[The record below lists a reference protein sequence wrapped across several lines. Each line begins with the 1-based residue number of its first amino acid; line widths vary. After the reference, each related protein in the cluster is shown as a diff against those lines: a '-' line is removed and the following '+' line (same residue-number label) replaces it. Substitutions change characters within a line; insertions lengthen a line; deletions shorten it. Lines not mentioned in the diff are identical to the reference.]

1 MSSTVW
7 DYSVFWKETL
17 NQLRQEVSEQEW
29 VMWFNNIAYES
40 STESGIVVTVPSLF
54 YRDQVVQRYLSLIEA
69 KLESLSGHPLAL
81 TFSISQ
87 NSRKDPP
94 PKPKQPTSSAPP
106 KPKKRPHPGLKS
118 DYVFDTFVIGENN
131 SFAANAAYAIAKNP
145 GTAYNP
151 CLIYGGVGLGKTHL
165 IQSIGNAAYLEFENL
180 KVAYVTAETF
190 TNEFIEAIR
199 DKKNHLFKN
208 KYRGVDI
215 LLIDDIHFLQN
226 KTETQEEL
234 FHTFNALYD
243 ANKQMVFTCDRPV
256 SELKHL
262 TDRLRSRFERGLNVD
277 LQPPNFETRF
287 AILKRKVES
296 KNVPIG
302 DEVIELI
309 CRNVTTNVRDLEAA
323 LTKLIAYADLVNKN
337 VTIEIAHQQLKDV
350 FSNPKQNNITLEMIQ
365 RVVAEYFALSHND
378 LRGKKRTKGIAFPRQ
393 IAMYIAREITEY
405 STTEVGLE
413 FGGRDHTTV
422 MHACQRVD
430 SRMKTDPTLE
440 PTIQHLI
447 RLVKEYGSKNT

>member
-1 MSSTVW
+1 MNTDAW
-7 DYSVFWKETL
+7 DYSVFWKETIS
-17 NQLRQEVSEQEW
+17 QLRQEVSEQEW
-29 VMWFNNIAYES
+29 VMWFNNIAYDS
-40 STESGIVVTVPSLF
+40 SNQSGIVLKVPSLF
-54 YRDQVVQRYLSLIEA
+54 YRDQVIQRYLSLIEA
-69 KLESLSGHPLAL
+69 KLESLSGRRLNL
-81 TFSISQ
+81 SFSIAQS
-87 NSRKDPP
+87 NHKDPP
-94 PKPKQPTSSAPP
+94 PKTREPLPSAP

-165 IQSIGNAAYLEFENL
+165 VQSIGNAAWAEFDNL

-199 DKKNHLFKN
+199 DKKNHVFKN
-208 KYRGVDI
+208 KYRNVDI

-226 KTETQEEL
+226 KTENQEEL

-296 KNVPIG
+296 KNVSIS
-302 DEVIELI
+302 DDVIELI

-323 LTKLIAYADLVNKN
+323 LTKLVAYADLVNKN

-393 IAMYIAREITEY
+393 IAMYVAREITEY

-447 RLVKEYGSKNT
+447 RLVKEYGSKTN